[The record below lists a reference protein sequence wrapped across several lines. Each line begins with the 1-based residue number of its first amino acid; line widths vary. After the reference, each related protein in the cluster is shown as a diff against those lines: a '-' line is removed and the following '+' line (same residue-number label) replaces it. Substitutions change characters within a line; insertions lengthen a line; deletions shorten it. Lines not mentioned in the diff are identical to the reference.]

1 MTHEVPIGAIVTAI
15 HKQAPKWMDP
25 TTVQWFGTTLPRH
38 GWRGAGELCF
48 FATGERLRRGDPTS
62 AFGIVRCVDLVTGQL
77 VTVEDPTEAVGAT
90 AHLKGS
96 TGLAGRSKTAAHH
109 RAAGYARASRMLAGE
124 PVRGA
129 VTVDHLLHATVTHK
143 RMGLGVSP

>member
-1 MTHEVPIGAIVTAI
+1 MSHEVPIGAIVSAI

-25 TTVQWFGTTLPRH
+25 TTVQWFGTTLPKH

-77 VTVEDPTEAVGAT
+77 VTVEEAHEAIAAT
-90 AHLKGS
+90 AHLQGAS
-96 TGLAGRSKTAAHH
+96 GLAARSKTAAHH
-109 RAAGYARASRMLAGE
+109 RAAGYARASRMMGGE

-129 VTVDHLLHATVTHK
+129 VTVEHLGAATVTHK
-143 RMGLGVSP
+143 RMGLEVGP